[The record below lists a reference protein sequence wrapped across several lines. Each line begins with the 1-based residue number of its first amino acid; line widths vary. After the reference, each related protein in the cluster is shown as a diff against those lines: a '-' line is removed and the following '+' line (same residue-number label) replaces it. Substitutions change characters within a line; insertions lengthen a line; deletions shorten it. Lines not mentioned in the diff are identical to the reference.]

1 MELVGEEDMDK
12 VWQEWGKEKRE
23 TSGGESAYKLQ
34 SDKVAP
40 AHVALSM
47 ASSWRDACRAR
58 EAEDARVRFPRMIH
72 SVSLSYTTIRGF
84 FAARRFDYKTN
95 QCI

>member
-72 SVSLSYTTIRGF
+72 SVSHQKRGLLAF
-84 FAARRFDYKTN
+84 VP
-95 QCI
+95 C